1 MAENT
6 RIKMQRLKR
15 SKSRLQRRQ
24 PQTLGDPLLP
34 LRHLELPSPPA
45 LSSIHLIGSR
55 SSTVEEGT
63 KPETLSVMGRIGD
76 EHSHA
81 ITPNNNPT

>member
-24 PQTLGDPLLP
+24 PTPDPWRPLLP
-34 LRHLELPSPPA
+34 LRHLELP
-45 LSSIHLIGSR
+45 I
-55 SSTVEEGT
+55 STGFIKNDSHWLTAEYG
-63 KPETLSVMGRIGD
+63 GGGD
-76 EHSHA
+76 KA
-81 ITPNNNPT
+81 

>member
-15 SKSRLQRRQ
+15 SKSRLQRQ

-34 LRHLELPSPPA
+34 LRHLELASPPA
-45 LSSIHLIGSR
+45 LSSIHLIGLR

-63 KPETLSVMGRIGD
+63 KPETLSVMGSIGD

-81 ITPNNNPT
+81 TTPNNNPT